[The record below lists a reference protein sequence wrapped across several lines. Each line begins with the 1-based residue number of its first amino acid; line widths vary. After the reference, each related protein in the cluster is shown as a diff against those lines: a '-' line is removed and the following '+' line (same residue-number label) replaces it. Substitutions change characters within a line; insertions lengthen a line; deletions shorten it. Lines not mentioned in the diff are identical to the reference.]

1 MAYTDIATIR
11 AKTGYTESEISD
23 AALTSIIAEAT
34 AIINSEINVH
44 VIREIVSYIDNT
56 RQNKIDGSN
65 KTFYSKHS
73 INFYFADSND
83 DGSLTTD
90 DIKVELEDK
99 DGNITEATVSSI
111 DSEGS
116 FVLSSAPSA
125 DTVRMYLTY
134 DYSYYNI
141 SIPDKM
147 VNLLGTY
154 LASSY
159 SILIVDSGLPYSTK
173 LGNLAI
179 TVPIANTMYKQFN
192 DRYDSLLKQAKI
204 PCNKPISK
212 TYKYMI

>member
-1 MAYTDIATIR
+1 MGYTTPAAIR
-11 AKTGYTESEISD
+11 AKTGYTTTDITD
-23 AALTSIIAEAT
+23 AGLNEIIAEAT
-34 AIINSEINVH
+34 TVINSEINVH
-44 VIREIVSYIDNT
+44 VTREIVSYIDYS

-65 KTFYSKHS
+65 TTFYSKNS

-83 DGSLTTD
+83 DGSLTTA
-90 DIKVELEDK
+90 DIKVELEDN

-116 FVLSSAPSA
+116 FVLASAPPTN
-125 DTVRMYLTY
+125 TVRMYLTY
-134 DYSYYNI
+134 DYSYYDI

-147 VNLLGTY
+147 VTLLATY

-159 SILIVDSGLPYSTK
+159 SILIVDAGLPYSTK

-179 TVPIANTMYKQFN
+179 TVPIANTLYRQVN

-204 PCNKPISK
+204 PCNKPISR